1 MLKLGQ
7 IILFTKSIAKLST
20 FMCEIFDLE
29 IDNSRDSVRLVNE
42 DFNFL
47 LIERGDLLHGHN
59 DIMIDVF
66 VSDFNELESLKGKF
80 EFYQYRQNQSSV
92 DGLESNRDYICEIKD
107 IGIMQFV
114 FMIDPDG
121 RRWKISHQ
129 NLS

>member
-47 LIERGDLLHGHN
+47 LIERSDLLHGHN
-59 DIMIDVF
+59 DVMIDIF
-66 VSDFNELESLKGKF
+66 VNDFNELSALKGKF

-92 DGLESNRDYICEIKD
+92 DGLESNRDYVCEIKD

-114 FMIDPDG
+114 FMVDPDG